1 MKKENR
7 EHSENLESNKEECMR
22 SVEVC
27 PHSPL
32 LFEDQSSQDIDV
44 HKKKSKKKKITQ
56 EKQDSWL
63 ANSYIDG
70 KREIN
75 NETVTNASKKK
86 MKKEKR
92 KPSDSEQEE
101 NNILCIHVNQEMDT
115 TLKHVDCIYVNTS
128 TKKKKR
134 KKNLS
139 EEQDEVN
146 KLPGSYAFGND
157 CRSQK
162 KRKQTSLCDTQEAR
176 DETFASSFLSY
187 SEQNSTSSQERNDD
201 VMMSGSSTK
210 MSSPVMPKKHHKT
223 HKRRKSSKE
232 DKTDVAKISSV
243 FDENPLDVT
252 ADISQITSEG
262 NDGCSE
268 ETMVPVR
275 NTDLPFQSHFEQ
287 ATSEQNSTSSQE
299 RNDDVMMSGSSTK
312 MSSPVVPKK
321 HHKTHKRRKSSKEDK
336 TDVAKISSVFD
347 ENPLDVT
354 ADISQITSEGNDGC
368 SEETMVPVRNTDLPF
383 QSHFEQATSE
393 QNSTSSQERND
404 DVMMSGSSTKMSSPV
419 VPKKHHKTHKRRK
432 SSKED
437 KTDVAK
443 ISSVFDENPLDVT
456 ADISQITSEGND
468 GCSEETMVPVRNTD
482 LPCQSH
488 SEQATSE
495 AKRKLPESVAS
506 ETEKDQD
513 VGFTESENSMMLNNE
528 ELLESSMYS
537 AMDLETVKRKLEEFV
552 PQVWTMSETSVL
564 KMAGRDLI
572 RFKKFKE
579 QGIPIKFGRFSQ
591 KENTQIQ
598 KNVEDFLS
606 LTEIENAE
614 KLLFTYRYPEEQ
626 VAITKLKTKY
636 AFGMKIAEGIP
647 RPWKQVYFRARKMF
661 DPNNYKGRYS
671 EDEKEK
677 LKKYHAIHGNN
688 WKKISE
694 MMSRSTHSVA
704 MKYSQ
709 IKSQVNSGP
718 WSKKETQKLIQAVKE
733 TIQKRADL
741 EDIRLLL
748 QAENSEGTLS
758 VEREKLY
765 KNISWT
771 EIEAKV
777 ETRYWRQCKQKWI
790 SIVTKKMSSGQKVYG
805 GTKGLQ
811 AKINLIKRLYEMKVE
826 DANEVNWEEL
836 CEIIGDVPE
845 AYVQAKFYKLK
856 ATRVPSWQTKTFP
869 EIIDYLYEETL
880 PLLEKRLEKRQKKSQ
895 SCDRLP
901 SSCERKVFQF
911 SDIFENSEDDA
922 DDND

>member
-201 VMMSGSSTK
+201 IMMSGSSTKMSSPVVPKKHHKTHKHRRASKENKTDLAKISSVFDENPLDVTADISKITSEGNNGCSEETMVPVRNTDFPFQSHSEQATSEQNSTSSQERNDDVMMSGSSTK

-287 ATSEQNSTSSQE
+287 
-299 RNDDVMMSGSSTK
+299 
-312 MSSPVVPKK
+312 
-321 HHKTHKRRKSSKEDK
+321 
-336 TDVAKISSVFD
+336 
-347 ENPLDVT
+347 
-354 ADISQITSEGNDGC
+354 
-368 SEETMVPVRNTDLPF
+368 
-383 QSHFEQATSE
+383 
-393 QNSTSSQERND
+393 
-404 DVMMSGSSTKMSSPV
+404 
-419 VPKKHHKTHKRRK
+419 
-432 SSKED
+432 
-437 KTDVAK
+437 
-443 ISSVFDENPLDVT
+443 
-456 ADISQITSEGND
+456 
-468 GCSEETMVPVRNTD
+468 
-482 LPCQSH
+482 
-488 SEQATSE
+488 
-495 AKRKLPESVAS
+495 SVAS

-777 ETRYWRQCKQKWI
+777 ETRYWRQCKQKCSFCI
-790 SIVTKKMSSGQKVYG
+790 
-805 GTKGLQ
+805 
-811 AKINLIKRLYEMKVE
+811 LILRLYEMKVE

>member
-187 SEQNSTSSQERNDD
+187 SEQNSTSSQERNDDIMMSGSSTKMSSPVVPKKHHKTHKHRRASKENKTDLAKISSVFDENPLDVTADISKITSEGNNGCSEETMVPVRNTDFPFQSHSEQATSEQNSTSSQERNDD

-709 IKSQVNSGP
+709 IKSHQFSSFVKVILNSNLVLQSACKPSQV
-718 WSKKETQKLIQAVKE
+718 
-733 TIQKRADL
+733 
-741 EDIRLLL
+741 
-748 QAENSEGTLS
+748 
-758 VEREKLY
+758 
-765 KNISWT
+765 
-771 EIEAKV
+771 
-777 ETRYWRQCKQKWI
+777 
-790 SIVTKKMSSGQKVYG
+790 
-805 GTKGLQ
+805 
-811 AKINLIKRLYEMKVE
+811 
-826 DANEVNWEEL
+826 
-836 CEIIGDVPE
+836 DVIC
-845 AYVQAKFYKLK
+845 KFYKYTLH
-856 ATRVPSWQTKTFP
+856 T
-869 EIIDYLYEETL
+869 II
-880 PLLEKRLEKRQKKSQ
+880 
-895 SCDRLP
+895 
-901 SSCERKVFQF
+901 
-911 SDIFENSEDDA
+911 
-922 DDND
+922 

>member
-1 MKKENR
+1 MKKKNR
-7 EHSENLESNKEECMR
+7 GHSESLESNKEECMQR
-22 SVEVC
+22 VEVC

-44 HKKKSKKKKITQ
+44 HKKKLKKKKIKQ

-63 ANSYIDG
+63 DNSYIGG
-70 KREIN
+70 KCEIN

-92 KPSDSEQEE
+92 KHSASEQEE
-101 NNILCIHVNQEMDT
+101 NNILCIDENQEMDT
-115 TLKHVDCIYVNTS
+115 TLESVDCIYVNTS
-128 TKKKKR
+128 AKKKKR

-146 KLPGSYAFGND
+146 KLPGLYAFGND

-162 KRKQTSLCDTQEAR
+162 KRKQTSPCDTQEAR
-176 DETFASSFLSY
+176 DETFVSSFLSY

-210 MSSPVMPKKHHKT
+210 MSSPIVPKKHHKT
-223 HKRRKSSKE
+223 HKHRKSSKE
-232 DKTDVAKISSV
+232 DKTGMTKISSV

-252 ADISQITSEG
+252 ADVSKITSEG
-262 NDGCSE
+262 NNGCSE

-275 NTDLPFQSHFEQ
+275 NTDFPF
-287 ATSEQNSTSSQE
+287 
-299 RNDDVMMSGSSTK
+299 
-312 MSSPVVPKK
+312 
-321 HHKTHKRRKSSKEDK
+321 
-336 TDVAKISSVFD
+336 
-347 ENPLDVT
+347 
-354 ADISQITSEGNDGC
+354 
-368 SEETMVPVRNTDLPF
+368 
-383 QSHFEQATSE
+383 
-393 QNSTSSQERND
+393 
-404 DVMMSGSSTKMSSPV
+404 
-419 VPKKHHKTHKRRK
+419 
-432 SSKED
+432 
-437 KTDVAK
+437 
-443 ISSVFDENPLDVT
+443 
-456 ADISQITSEGND
+456 
-468 GCSEETMVPVRNTD
+468 
-482 LPCQSH
+482 QSH
-488 SEQATSE
+488 SEQTTSE
-495 AKRKLPESVAS
+495 AKRKLPESIAS
-506 ETEKDQD
+506 ETEEDQD
-513 VGFTESENSMMLNNE
+513 VGFTESENSMVLNNE
-528 ELLESSMYS
+528 ELLESSVYS
-537 AMDLETVKRKLEEFV
+537 AMDLETVKRKLEEFI

-579 QGIPIKFGRFSQ
+579 QGMPIKFGRFSQ

-614 KLLFTYRYPEEQ
+614 KLLFTYRYPEERE
-626 VAITKLKTKY
+626 AITKLKTKY

-671 EDEKEK
+671 EAEKEK

-718 WSKKETQKLIQAVKE
+718 WSKEETQKLVQAVKE

-741 EDIRLLL
+741 EDIKLLL

-777 ETRYWRQCKQKWI
+777 GTRYWRQCKQKWI
-790 SIVTKKMSSGQKVYG
+790 SIVTKKMSNGQKVYG
-805 GTKGLQ
+805 GTKGLH
-811 AKINLIKRLYEMKVE
+811 AKIDLIKRLYEMKVE

-880 PLLEKRLEKRQKKSQ
+880 PLLEKRLEKRQKRSQ

-911 SDIFENSEDDA
+911 SDIFDNSEDDA

>member
-1 MKKENR
+1 MKKKNR
-7 EHSENLESNKEECMR
+7 EHSESLESNKKKCMQ

-44 HKKKSKKKKITQ
+44 HKKKSKKKKTKQ

-63 ANSYIDG
+63 DNSCIG
-70 KREIN
+70 RKCEIN
-75 NETVTNASKKK
+75 NETVTDASKKK
-86 MKKEKR
+86 TKKK
-92 KPSDSEQEE
+92 KKQKHSDSEQEQ
-101 NNILCIHVNQEMDT
+101 NNVRCIHVNQEVDT
-115 TLKHVDCIYVNTS
+115 TLESVDYIYVNAS
-128 TKKKKR
+128 AKKKKR

-139 EEQDEVN
+139 EELDEVN
-146 KLPGSYAFGND
+146 ELPGLYEFGND

-162 KRKQTSLCDTQEAR
+162 KKKKRKQTSPCDTQEAR
-176 DETFASSFLSY
+176 DETFTSSFLSD
-187 SEQNSTSSQERNDD
+187 SEQKSTSSQERNDE

-210 MSSPVMPKKHHKT
+210 MSIPIVPKKCHKT
-223 HKRRKSSKE
+223 HEGGKSSKE
-232 DKTDVAKISSV
+232 DKADMTKISSV
-243 FDENPLDVT
+243 IDENPLDVT
-252 ADISQITSEG
+252 ADISKVTSEG
-262 NDGCSE
+262 NNGCSE
-268 ETMVPVR
+268 ETVVPVR
-275 NTDLPFQSHFEQ
+275 KIDFPF
-287 ATSEQNSTSSQE
+287 
-299 RNDDVMMSGSSTK
+299 
-312 MSSPVVPKK
+312 
-321 HHKTHKRRKSSKEDK
+321 
-336 TDVAKISSVFD
+336 
-347 ENPLDVT
+347 
-354 ADISQITSEGNDGC
+354 
-368 SEETMVPVRNTDLPF
+368 
-383 QSHFEQATSE
+383 
-393 QNSTSSQERND
+393 
-404 DVMMSGSSTKMSSPV
+404 
-419 VPKKHHKTHKRRK
+419 
-432 SSKED
+432 
-437 KTDVAK
+437 
-443 ISSVFDENPLDVT
+443 
-456 ADISQITSEGND
+456 
-468 GCSEETMVPVRNTD
+468 
-482 LPCQSH
+482 QSH

-506 ETEKDQD
+506 ENEEDQD

-528 ELLESSMYS
+528 EFLESSMYS
-537 AMDLETVKRKLEEFV
+537 AMDLETLKRKLEEFI
-552 PQVWTMSETSVL
+552 PQVWTMSETTIL

-579 QGIPIKFGRFSQ
+579 QGKPIKFGRFSQ

-626 VAITKLKTKY
+626 EAITKLKTKY

-671 EDEKEK
+671 EDEKER

-718 WSKKETQKLIQAVKE
+718 WSKEETQKLVQAVKE
-733 TIQKRADL
+733 TIQQRADL
-741 EDIRLLL
+741 EDITSLL
-748 QAENSEGTLS
+748 QAENSDGTLS

-777 ETRYWRQCKQKWI
+777 GTRYWRQCKQKWI
-790 SIVTKKMSSGQKVYG
+790 SIVTKKMSNGQNVYG

-811 AKINLIKRLYEMKVE
+811 AKIDLIKRLYEMKVE

-836 CEIIGDVPE
+836 CEIFGDVPE

-856 ATRVPSWQTKTFP
+856 ATSVPSWQTKSFP
-869 EIIDYLYEETL
+869 EIIDYLYAETL
-880 PLLEKRLEKRQKKSQ
+880 PLLEERLEKRHKGPQ
-895 SCDRLP
+895 SWDRSS
-901 SSCERKVFQF
+901 SSCEKKVFQF
-911 SDIFENSEDDA
+911 SDIFDNCEDDV

>member
-1 MKKENR
+1 MKKKNR
-7 EHSENLESNKEECMR
+7 EHSESLESNKNKCMQGM
-22 SVEVC
+22 EVC

-32 LFEDQSSQDIDV
+32 LFEDQSSQDINV
-44 HKKKSKKKKITQ
+44 HKKKSEKKKTKQ

-63 ANSYIDG
+63 DNSCIGG
-70 KREIN
+70 KCEIN
-75 NETVTNASKKK
+75 NETVTDASKKK
-86 MKKEKR
+86 MKKKKR
-92 KPSDSEQEE
+92 KHRDSEQEQ
-101 NNILCIHVNQEMDT
+101 NNVFCIHVNQEMDT
-115 TLKHVDCIYVNTS
+115 TLESVDCIYVNTS
-128 TKKKKR
+128 AKKKKR

-146 KLPGSYAFGND
+146 ELSGLCAFEND

-162 KRKQTSLCDTQEAR
+162 KKKQRKQTSPCDIQEAR

-187 SEQNSTSSQERNDD
+187 SEQNFTSSQERNDE
-201 VMMSGSSTK
+201 VMTSESSTK
-210 MSSPVMPKKHHKT
+210 VSIPVVPQKRHKT
-223 HKRRKSSKE
+223 HKRGKSSKE
-232 DKTDVAKISSV
+232 NKTDMTKISSI

-252 ADISQITSEG
+252 ADISKITSES
-262 NDGCSE
+262 NNGCSE
-268 ETMVPVR
+268 ETMIPVR
-275 NTDLPFQSHFEQ
+275 KIDFPF
-287 ATSEQNSTSSQE
+287 
-299 RNDDVMMSGSSTK
+299 
-312 MSSPVVPKK
+312 
-321 HHKTHKRRKSSKEDK
+321 
-336 TDVAKISSVFD
+336 
-347 ENPLDVT
+347 
-354 ADISQITSEGNDGC
+354 
-368 SEETMVPVRNTDLPF
+368 
-383 QSHFEQATSE
+383 
-393 QNSTSSQERND
+393 
-404 DVMMSGSSTKMSSPV
+404 
-419 VPKKHHKTHKRRK
+419 
-432 SSKED
+432 
-437 KTDVAK
+437 
-443 ISSVFDENPLDVT
+443 
-456 ADISQITSEGND
+456 
-468 GCSEETMVPVRNTD
+468 
-482 LPCQSH
+482 QSH

-506 ETEKDQD
+506 ENEEDQD
-513 VGFTESENSMMLNNE
+513 VGFTESEKSRILNSE
-528 ELLESSMYS
+528 EFLESSMGS
-537 AMDLETVKRKLEEFV
+537 AMDLETVKRKLEEFI
-552 PQVWTMSETSVL
+552 PQVWTMSETSIL

-572 RFKKFKE
+572 RFKNFKE
-579 QGIPIKFGRFSQ
+579 QGMPIKFGRFSQ

-598 KNVEDFLS
+598 KNIEDFLS

-626 VAITKLKTKY
+626 GAINKLKTKY

-694 MMSRSTHSVA
+694 IMSRSTHSVA

-718 WSKKETQKLIQAVKE
+718 WSKEETQKLVQAVKE
-733 TIQKRADL
+733 TIQMRAGL
-741 EDIRLLL
+741 EDIKSLL
-748 QAENSEGTLS
+748 QAENSDGTLS

-777 ETRYWRQCKQKWI
+777 GTRYWRQCKQKWI
-790 SIVTKKMSSGQKVYG
+790 SVVTKKMSNGQNVYG

-811 AKINLIKRLYEMKVE
+811 AKIDLIKRLYEMKVE

-856 ATRVPSWQTKTFP
+856 ATSVPFWQTKTFP
-869 EIIDYLYEETL
+869 EIIDYLYDETL
-880 PLLEKRLEKRQKKSQ
+880 PLLEERLEKRQKRSQ
-895 SCDRLP
+895 SCDTSP
-901 SSCERKVFQF
+901 SSSEKKVFQF
-911 SDIFENSEDDA
+911 SDIFDNSEDDA

>member
-7 EHSENLESNKEECMR
+7 EHSENLESNKEECMQ
-22 SVEVC
+22 SLEVC

-32 LFEDQSSQDIDV
+32 LFDDQSSQDIDV

-70 KREIN
+70 KCEIN

-86 MKKEKR
+86 VKKEKW
-92 KPSDSEQEE
+92 KHSDSEQEE

-115 TLKHVDCIYVNTS
+115 TLEHGDCIYVNTS
-128 TKKKKR
+128 AKKKKR

-146 KLPGSYAFGND
+146 KLPGLYAFGND

-162 KRKQTSLCDTQEAR
+162 KRKQTSPCDTQEAR

-187 SEQNSTSSQERNDD
+187 SEQNSTSSQERI
-201 VMMSGSSTK
+201 G
-210 MSSPVMPKKHHKT
+210 
-223 HKRRKSSKE
+223 
-232 DKTDVAKISSV
+232 
-243 FDENPLDVT
+243 
-252 ADISQITSEG
+252 
-262 NDGCSE
+262 
-268 ETMVPVR
+268 
-275 NTDLPFQSHFEQ
+275 
-287 ATSEQNSTSSQE
+287 
-299 RNDDVMMSGSSTK
+299 DVMMSGSSTK

-321 HHKTHKRRKSSKEDK
+321 HHKTHKHRKSSKEDK
-336 TDVAKISSVFD
+336 TDVTQISSVFD

-354 ADISQITSEGNDGC
+354 ADISKITSEGNNGC
-368 SEETMVPVRNTDLPF
+368 SEETMVPVRNTDFPF
-383 QSHFEQATSE
+383 
-393 QNSTSSQERND
+393 
-404 DVMMSGSSTKMSSPV
+404 
-419 VPKKHHKTHKRRK
+419 
-432 SSKED
+432 
-437 KTDVAK
+437 
-443 ISSVFDENPLDVT
+443 
-456 ADISQITSEGND
+456 
-468 GCSEETMVPVRNTD
+468 
-482 LPCQSH
+482 QSH
-488 SEQATSE
+488 SEQAASE
-495 AKRKLPESVAS
+495 AKRNYIILLFTRLPESVAS
-506 ETEKDQD
+506 ETEEDQD

-528 ELLESSMYS
+528 ELLESSVYS
-537 AMDLETVKRKLEEFV
+537 AMDLETVKRKLEEFI

-579 QGIPIKFGRFSQ
+579 QGMPIKFGRFSQ

-614 KLLFTYRYPEEQ
+614 KLLFTYRFPEEQ
-626 VAITKLKTKY
+626 GAITRLKTKY

-718 WSKKETQKLIQAVKE
+718 WSKEETQKLVQAVKE
-733 TIQKRADL
+733 IIQKRADL
-741 EDIRLLL
+741 EDIKLLL

-777 ETRYWRQCKQKWI
+777 GTRYWRQCKQKCSFCI
-790 SIVTKKMSSGQKVYG
+790 
-805 GTKGLQ
+805 
-811 AKINLIKRLYEMKVE
+811 LILRLYEMKVE

-856 ATRVPSWQTKTFP
+856 ATCVPSWQKKTFP

-880 PLLEKRLEKRQKKSQ
+880 PLLEKRLEKREKRSQ

-911 SDIFENSEDDA
+911 NDIFDNSEDDA

>member
-7 EHSENLESNKEECMR
+7 EHSENLESNKEECMQ
-22 SVEVC
+22 SLEVC

-32 LFEDQSSQDIDV
+32 LFEDRSSQDVDV

-63 ANSYIDG
+63 ANSYIGG
-70 KREIN
+70 KCEIN

-86 MKKEKR
+86 MKKEKW
-92 KPSDSEQEE
+92 KHSDSEQEE

-115 TLKHVDCIYVNTS
+115 SLEHGDCIYVNTS
-128 TKKKKR
+128 AKKKKR

-146 KLPGSYAFGND
+146 KLPGLYASGND

-162 KRKQTSLCDTQEAR
+162 KRKQTSPCDTQEAR

-187 SEQNSTSSQERNDD
+187 SEQNSTSSQER
-201 VMMSGSSTK
+201 
-210 MSSPVMPKKHHKT
+210 
-223 HKRRKSSKE
+223 
-232 DKTDVAKISSV
+232 I
-243 FDENPLDVT
+243 
-252 ADISQITSEG
+252 
-262 NDGCSE
+262 
-268 ETMVPVR
+268 
-275 NTDLPFQSHFEQ
+275 
-287 ATSEQNSTSSQE
+287 
-299 RNDDVMMSGSSTK
+299 DDVMMSGSSTK

-321 HHKTHKRRKSSKEDK
+321 HHKTHKHRKSSKEDK
-336 TDVAKISSVFD
+336 ADVTQISSVFD

-354 ADISQITSEGNDGC
+354 AGISKITSEGNNGC
-368 SEETMVPVRNTDLPF
+368 SEETMVPVRNTDFPF
-383 QSHFEQATSE
+383 QSHSEQATSE

-404 DVMMSGSSTKMSSPV
+404 DIMMSGSSAKMSSPV

-437 KTDVAK
+437 NTDVTQ

-456 ADISQITSEGND
+456 ADISKITSEGNN

-482 LPCQSH
+482 FPFQSH

-506 ETEKDQD
+506 ETEEDQD
-513 VGFTESENSMMLNNE
+513 VGFTELENSMMLSNE
-528 ELLESSMYS
+528 ELLESSVYS
-537 AMDLETVKRKLEEFV
+537 AMDLETVKRKLEEFI

-579 QGIPIKFGRFSQ
+579 QGMPIKFGRFSQ

-614 KLLFTYRYPEEQ
+614 KLLFTYRFPEEQ
-626 VAITKLKTKY
+626 GAITRLKTKY
-636 AFGMKIAEGIP
+636 AFGMKIAEGIA

-718 WSKKETQKLIQAVKE
+718 WSKEETQKLVQAVKE
-733 TIQKRADL
+733 IIQKRADL
-741 EDIRLLL
+741 EDIKLLL

-777 ETRYWRQCKQKWI
+777 GTRYWRQCKQKWI

-811 AKINLIKRLYEMKVE
+811 AKIDLIKRLYEMKVE

-856 ATRVPSWQTKTFP
+856 ATCVPSWQKKTFP

-880 PLLEKRLEKRQKKSQ
+880 PLLEKRLEKREKRSQ

-911 SDIFENSEDDA
+911 SDIFDNSEDDA

>member
-1 MKKENR
+1 MKKKNR
-7 EHSENLESNKEECMR
+7 EHSESLESNKNKCMQGM
-22 SVEVC
+22 EVC

-44 HKKKSKKKKITQ
+44 HKKKSKKKKTKQ

-63 ANSYIDG
+63 DNSCIGG
-70 KREIN
+70 KCEIN
-75 NETVTNASKKK
+75 NETVTDASKKK
-86 MKKEKR
+86 MKKKKR
-92 KPSDSEQEE
+92 KHRDSEQAQ
-101 NNILCIHVNQEMDT
+101 NNVFCIHVNQEMDT
-115 TLKHVDCIYVNTS
+115 TLESDCIYVNTS
-128 TKKKKR
+128 AKKKKR
-134 KKNLS
+134 KKNVS

-146 KLPGSYAFGND
+146 ELSGLCAFEND

-162 KRKQTSLCDTQEAR
+162 KKKKRKQTSPCDIQEAR

-187 SEQNSTSSQERNDD
+187 SEQNFTSSQERNDE
-201 VMMSGSSTK
+201 VMTSESSTK
-210 MSSPVMPKKHHKT
+210 ISIPVVPKKRHKT
-223 HKRRKSSKE
+223 HKGGKSSKE
-232 DKTDVAKISSV
+232 NKTDMTKISSI

-252 ADISQITSEG
+252 ADISKITSES
-262 NDGCSE
+262 NNGCSE

-275 NTDLPFQSHFEQ
+275 KIDFPFQSQ
-287 ATSEQNSTSSQE
+287 
-299 RNDDVMMSGSSTK
+299 
-312 MSSPVVPKK
+312 
-321 HHKTHKRRKSSKEDK
+321 
-336 TDVAKISSVFD
+336 
-347 ENPLDVT
+347 
-354 ADISQITSEGNDGC
+354 
-368 SEETMVPVRNTDLPF
+368 
-383 QSHFEQATSE
+383 
-393 QNSTSSQERND
+393 
-404 DVMMSGSSTKMSSPV
+404 
-419 VPKKHHKTHKRRK
+419 
-432 SSKED
+432 
-437 KTDVAK
+437 
-443 ISSVFDENPLDVT
+443 
-456 ADISQITSEGND
+456 
-468 GCSEETMVPVRNTD
+468 
-482 LPCQSH
+482 

-506 ETEKDQD
+506 ENEEDQD
-513 VGFTESENSMMLNNE
+513 VGFTESEKSMILNSE
-528 ELLESSMYS
+528 EFLESSMGS
-537 AMDLETVKRKLEEFV
+537 AMDLETVKRKLEEFI
-552 PQVWTMSETSVL
+552 PQVWTMSETSIL

-572 RFKKFKE
+572 RFKNFKE
-579 QGIPIKFGRFSQ
+579 QGMPIKFGRFSQ

-626 VAITKLKTKY
+626 EAINKLKTKY

-694 MMSRSTHSVA
+694 IMSRSTHSVA

-718 WSKKETQKLIQAVKE
+718 WSKEETQKLVQAVKE
-733 TIQKRADL
+733 TIQMRAGL
-741 EDIRLLL
+741 EDIKSLL
-748 QAENSEGTLS
+748 QAENSDGTLS

-777 ETRYWRQCKQKWI
+777 GTRYWRQCKQKWI
-790 SIVTKKMSSGQKVYG
+790 SVVTKKMSNGQNVYG

-811 AKINLIKRLYEMKVE
+811 AKIDLIKRLYEMKVE

-856 ATRVPSWQTKTFP
+856 ATSVPFWQTKTFP
-869 EIIDYLYEETL
+869 EIIDYLYDETL
-880 PLLEKRLEKRQKKSQ
+880 PLLEERLEKRQKRSQ
-895 SCDRLP
+895 SCDTSP
-901 SSCERKVFQF
+901 SSCEKKVFQF
-911 SDIFENSEDDA
+911 SDIFDNSEDDA

>member
-1 MKKENR
+1 MKKKNR
-7 EHSENLESNKEECMR
+7 EHSESLESNKKKCMQ

-32 LFEDQSSQDIDV
+32 LFEDQSSQDIYV
-44 HKKKSKKKKITQ
+44 HKKKSKKKKTKQ

-63 ANSYIDG
+63 DNSCIG
-70 KREIN
+70 GTCEVN
-75 NETVTNASKKK
+75 NETVTDASKKK
-86 MKKEKR
+86 MKKKKR
-92 KPSDSEQEE
+92 KHSVSEQEQ
-101 NNILCIHVNQEMDT
+101 NNVLCIHVNQEMDT
-115 TLKHVDCIYVNTS
+115 TLERVDYTYVNAS
-128 TKKKKR
+128 AKKKKR

-146 KLPGSYAFGND
+146 KLPGLYAFGND

-162 KRKQTSLCDTQEAR
+162 KKKRKQSSPCETQEAS
-176 DETFASSFLSY
+176 DETFASSSLSY
-187 SEQNSTSSQERNDD
+187 SGQNSTSSQERNDE
-201 VMMSGSSTK
+201 VMMSGSSSK
-210 MSSPVMPKKHHKT
+210 MSIPVVPKKRHKT
-223 HKRRKSSKE
+223 HKGGKSSRK
-232 DKTDVAKISSV
+232 DKTDMREISSV

-252 ADISQITSEG
+252 ADISMITSEG
-262 NDGCSE
+262 NNGCSE
-268 ETMVPVR
+268 ETIVPVR
-275 NTDLPFQSHFEQ
+275 NIDFPF
-287 ATSEQNSTSSQE
+287 
-299 RNDDVMMSGSSTK
+299 
-312 MSSPVVPKK
+312 
-321 HHKTHKRRKSSKEDK
+321 
-336 TDVAKISSVFD
+336 
-347 ENPLDVT
+347 
-354 ADISQITSEGNDGC
+354 
-368 SEETMVPVRNTDLPF
+368 
-383 QSHFEQATSE
+383 
-393 QNSTSSQERND
+393 
-404 DVMMSGSSTKMSSPV
+404 
-419 VPKKHHKTHKRRK
+419 
-432 SSKED
+432 
-437 KTDVAK
+437 
-443 ISSVFDENPLDVT
+443 
-456 ADISQITSEGND
+456 
-468 GCSEETMVPVRNTD
+468 
-482 LPCQSH
+482 QSH

-495 AKRKLPESVAS
+495 AKRTLPESVAS
-506 ETEKDQD
+506 ETEEHQD
-513 VGFTESENSMMLNNE
+513 VGFTESENSIMLNNE
-528 ELLESSMYS
+528 EFLESSKCS
-537 AMDLETVKRKLEEFV
+537 AMDLETVKRKLEEFI
-552 PQVWTMSETSVL
+552 PQVWTLSETSIL

-579 QGIPIKFGRFSQ
+579 QGMPIKFGRFSQ

-598 KNVEDFLS
+598 KNIEDFLS

-626 VAITKLKTKY
+626 QAITKLKTKY

-677 LKKYHAIHGNN
+677 LKKFYAIHGNN

-718 WSKKETQKLIQAVKE
+718 WSKEETQKLVQAVKE

-741 EDIRLLL
+741 EDIQFLL
-748 QAENSEGTLS
+748 QAENSDGTLS
-758 VEREKLY
+758 VEREQLY

-777 ETRYWRQCKQKWI
+777 GTRYWRQCKQKWI
-790 SIVTKKMSSGQKVYG
+790 SIVTKKMSNGQNVYS

-811 AKINLIKRLYEMKVE
+811 AKIKLIKRLYEMKVE

-856 ATRVPSWQTKTFP
+856 ATSVPSWQTKTFP
-869 EIIDYLYEETL
+869 EIIDYLYDETL
-880 PLLEKRLEKRQKKSQ
+880 PLLEKRLEKRQKRPQ
-895 SCDRLP
+895 SCDMSP

-911 SDIFENSEDDA
+911 SDIFDYNEDDA

>member
-1 MKKENR
+1 MKKKNR
-7 EHSENLESNKEECMR
+7 GHSKSLESNKEECMQN
-22 SVEVC
+22 VEVC
-27 PHSPL
+27 PRSPL

-44 HKKKSKKKKITQ
+44 HKKKSKKKKIKQ
-56 EKQDSWL
+56 EKQDSCL
-63 ANSYIDG
+63 DNSYIG
-70 KREIN
+70 EKCEIN

-92 KPSDSEQEE
+92 KHRASDQEE
-101 NNILCIHVNQEMDT
+101 NNILCIHMNQEMDT
-115 TLKHVDCIYVNTS
+115 TLESVDCIYVNTS
-128 TKKKKR
+128 VKKKKR

-146 KLPGSYAFGND
+146 ELPRLDAFGND

-162 KRKQTSLCDTQEAR
+162 KRKQTSPCDTQEAR

-201 VMMSGSSTK
+201 VMMSGTSTK
-210 MSSPVMPKKHHKT
+210 MSSPVVPKQHHKT

-232 DKTDVAKISSV
+232 DKTGMTKISSV

-252 ADISQITSEG
+252 ADVSELTSEG
-262 NDGCSE
+262 TNSCSE
-268 ETMVPVR
+268 ETMVSVR
-275 NTDLPFQSHFEQ
+275 NTDFPF
-287 ATSEQNSTSSQE
+287 
-299 RNDDVMMSGSSTK
+299 
-312 MSSPVVPKK
+312 
-321 HHKTHKRRKSSKEDK
+321 
-336 TDVAKISSVFD
+336 
-347 ENPLDVT
+347 
-354 ADISQITSEGNDGC
+354 
-368 SEETMVPVRNTDLPF
+368 
-383 QSHFEQATSE
+383 
-393 QNSTSSQERND
+393 
-404 DVMMSGSSTKMSSPV
+404 
-419 VPKKHHKTHKRRK
+419 
-432 SSKED
+432 
-437 KTDVAK
+437 
-443 ISSVFDENPLDVT
+443 
-456 ADISQITSEGND
+456 
-468 GCSEETMVPVRNTD
+468 
-482 LPCQSH
+482 QSH
-488 SEQATSE
+488 SEQTTSE

-506 ETEKDQD
+506 ETEEDQD
-513 VGFTESENSMMLNNE
+513 VEFTESESSMVLNNE
-528 ELLESSMYS
+528 ELLESSRYS
-537 AMDLETVKRKLEEFV
+537 AMDLETVKRKLEEFI

-626 VAITKLKTKY
+626 EAITRLKTKY

-718 WSKKETQKLIQAVKE
+718 WSKEETQKLVQAVKE

-741 EDIRLLL
+741 EDIKLLL
-748 QAENSEGTLS
+748 QAENSERTLS

-777 ETRYWRQCKQKWI
+777 GTRYWRQCKQKWI
-790 SIVTKKMSSGQKVYG
+790 SIVTKKMSNGQKVYD

-880 PLLEKRLEKRQKKSQ
+880 PLLEERLEKRQKRSQ
-895 SCDRLP
+895 NCDWLP

-911 SDIFENSEDDA
+911 SDIFDNSEDD
-922 DDND
+922 DDDD